1 MTTSSTEGPAD
12 KSDIPTHLRRVV
24 GTIDPQS
31 FRQTLGRFLSGV
43 TVVSTVDPETGV
55 AHGMTASAFLSVSL
69 DPPLVLVSLD
79 RRSRMVDVMRRTRRC
94 GISILDEHQEAVARH
109 FAGTPQDLPPRLCQR
124 SGAVVLAESL
134 AYVVID
140 QCELRAAGD
149 HALLLGEI
157 VELGFEE
164 EATPLAYFGGQ
175 FYRIGPT
182 EADVLV
188 AWPSHG
194 EPIWM

>member
-1 MTTSSTEGPAD
+1 MGEPD
-12 KSDIPTHLRRVV
+12 VPTHARRVV
-24 GTIDPQS
+24 GPIDPQS

-43 TVVSTVDPETGV
+43 TVVSAVDPATGV

-79 RRSRMVDVMRRTRRC
+79 RGSRMLDVMRRAQRC

-109 FAGTPQDLPPRLCQR
+109 FAGSTQYVPPPWCRR
-124 SGAVVLAESL
+124 SGAVVLPDSL

-140 QCELRAAGD
+140 KRELRAAGD
-149 HALLLGEI
+149 HELLLGEI

-164 EATPLAYFGGQ
+164 ETTPLAYFGGQ

-182 EADVLV
+182 EADVLL

>member
-1 MTTSSTEGPAD
+1 M
-12 KSDIPTHLRRVV
+12 

-43 TVVSTVDPETGV
+43 TVVRAVDPETGV

-79 RRSRMVDVMRRTRRC
+79 RRSRMVDVMRRTA
-94 GISILDEHQEAVARH
+94 AVASRSSTSIGRPCH
-109 FAGTPQDLPPRLCQR
+109 VISRVHHKISRLRLCQR

>member
-1 MTTSSTEGPAD
+1 VGE
-12 KSDIPTHLRRVV
+12 SDVPTHPRRVV
-24 GTIDPQS
+24 GKIDPLS

-79 RRSRMVDVMRRTRRC
+79 RRSRLLDVMRRAQRC

-109 FAGTPQDLPPRLCQR
+109 FAGSPQDLPPRLCRR
-124 SGAVVLAESL
+124 SGAVVLDDSL

-140 QCELRAAGD
+140 KCDLRAAGD
-149 HALLLGEI
+149 HELLLGEI
-157 VELGFEE
+157 VELGFKEE
-164 EATPLAYFGGQ
+164 GTPLAYFGGQ